1 MKTVTLELPDEMA
14 AAFERLSATNKKRVA
29 LFSIVA
35 AQNRLP
41 NLEKLFKKIDKQV
54 AESGITKKEVEA
66 LLNELS

>member
-14 AAFERLSATNKKRVA
+14 AAFERLSSNNKKRVA

-35 AQNRLP
+35 AQNTSSSFEDL
-41 NLEKLFKKIDKQV
+41 LKKIDKQV
-54 AESGITKKEVEA
+54 AESGMTEKEIED